1 MWKLDPKRFPKVLE
15 SRQLFDN
22 FVKIRCDRLSRAGKA
37 PYDYFVLTTKPSAV
51 VVMAQDEQG
60 RWILI
65 EEYRHPV
72 GEALLCFPAGY
83 VDEGEDPLIAA
94 ARELKEETGY
104 VAENFELMGSAF
116 PYPGISTQK
125 TFYVKASRARQVA
138 EPSLEPSEVLEAVL
152 MNEDELLKAV
162 KEGIPI
168 DGALLTGLGFYR
180 IG

>member
-1 MWKLDPKRFPKVLE
+1 
-15 SRQLFDN
+15 
-22 FVKIRCDRLSRAGKA
+22 
-37 PYDYFVLTTKPSAV
+37 
-51 VVMAQDEQG
+51 
-60 RWILI
+60 
-65 EEYRHPV
+65 
-72 GEALLCFPAGY
+72 
-83 VDEGEDPLIAA
+83 
-94 ARELKEETGY
+94 
-104 VAENFELMGSAF
+104 MGSAF

>member
-72 GEALLCFPAGY
+72 GEALLCFPPAMSMREKIRSSLLPET
-83 VDEGEDPLIAA
+83 EGGDRL
-94 ARELKEETGY
+94 RH
-104 VAENFELMGSAF
+104 
-116 PYPGISTQK
+116 
-125 TFYVKASRARQVA
+125 SRTL
-138 EPSLEPSEVLEAVL
+138 S
-152 MNEDELLKAV
+152 
-162 KEGIPI
+162 
-168 DGALLTGLGFYR
+168 
-180 IG
+180 